1 MQNPQSTPILLM
13 VVRRGRQKFGR
24 GCSIQLENPAL
35 AGFSINWLRGLV
47 YDSELYQ
54 IGEV

>member
-1 MQNPQSTPILLM
+1 MQNPHSNSILPM
-13 VVRRGRQKFGR
+13 VALRGRPKSGKGR
-24 GCSIQLENPAL
+24 SIQLENPAI
-35 AGFSINWLRGLV
+35 AGFSIDCLCGLV